1 MCSRTITSSFRARQY
16 AARGIPHSREV
27 IILFSSSYDPPAK
40 AELAVVVVGAGE
52 RTTAVRHRT
61 ARTARRKN
69 GRERFGAIARVGKP
83 IARRFAARVGLL
95 RTLRRTRFRR
105 FWRRAIGAAGV
116 QKSPRLVRI
125 CAARLAARLGRR
137 LTRCRLTRF
146 EARRLWRARKR
157 AARADLGAAPAKP
170 AVYA

>member
-1 MCSRTITSSFRARQY
+1 MER
-16 AARGIPHSREV
+16 V
-27 IILFSSSYDPPAK
+27 IILFLSSYYPPAK
-40 AELAVVVVGAGE
+40 AELAVAVVGAGE

-95 RTLRRTRFRR
+95 RTWRRTRFRR
-105 FWRRAIGAAGV
+105 FWRRIGAAGV

-125 CAARLAARLGRR
+125 GVARLRARLGRR

-146 EARRLWRARKR
+146 EARRLWRARRR
-157 AARADLGAAPAKP
+157 AARADLGAASAKP

>member
-1 MCSRTITSSFRARQY
+1 MER
-16 AARGIPHSREV
+16 V
-27 IILFSSSYDPPAK
+27 IILFLSSYYPPAK
-40 AELAVVVVGAGE
+40 AELAVAVVGAGE

-83 IARRFAARVGLL
+83 IARRFAARVGLV
-95 RTLRRTRFRR
+95 RAWRRTRFRR
-105 FWRRAIGAAGV
+105 FWRRIGAAGV

-125 CAARLAARLGRR
+125 GVARLRARLGRR
-137 LTRCRLTRF
+137 LTRRRLTRF

-157 AARADLGAAPAKP
+157 AARADLGAAFAKP

>member
-1 MCSRTITSSFRARQY
+1 MER
-16 AARGIPHSREV
+16 V
-27 IILFSSSYDPPAK
+27 IILFLSSYYPPAK
-40 AELAVVVVGAGE
+40 AELAVAVVGASE

-69 GRERFGAIARVGKP
+69 WRERFGAIARVGKP

-95 RTLRRTRFRR
+95 RTWRRTRFRR
-105 FWRRAIGAAGV
+105 FWRRTIGAAGV

-125 CAARLAARLGRR
+125 GVARLRARLGRR
-137 LTRCRLTRF
+137 LTRRRLTRF

-157 AARADLGAAPAKP
+157 AARADLGAAFAKP

>member
-1 MCSRTITSSFRARQY
+1 MCSPTITSSFGARRY

-40 AELAVVVVGAGE
+40 AELAAAVGGAGE
-52 RTTAVRHRT
+52 RTIAVRHGT

-69 GRERFGAIARVGKP
+69 GRERFGAIARVWKP

-95 RTLRRTRFRR
+95 RAWRRTRLRR
-105 FWRRAIGAAGV
+105 FWRRAIGAVGV

-125 CAARLAARLGRR
+125 CVARLRARLGRR

-146 EARRLWRARKR
+146 EARRLGTARR
-157 AARADLGAAPAKP
+157 RTARADLGAAPAKP

>member
-1 MCSRTITSSFRARQY
+1 ME
-16 AARGIPHSREV
+16 HV
-27 IILFSSSYDPPAK
+27 IILFLPSYYPPAK
-40 AELAVVVVGAGE
+40 AELAVVVIGAGE
-52 RTTAVRHRT
+52 RTTAVGHRT

-95 RTLRRTRFRR
+95 RTWRRTRFRR
-105 FWRRAIGAAGV
+105 FWRRIGAAGV

-125 CAARLAARLGRR
+125 GVARLRARLGRR

-146 EARRLWRARKR
+146 EARRLWRARRR
-157 AARADLGAAPAKP
+157 AARADLGAASAKP